1 MNPVDEPAPGP
12 TNDRSESSGEAL
24 LAERIRD
31 LVEGEPYAVLAT
43 QADMQPYGSV
53 IALAVSV
60 DLAQAAFCTSRDTR
74 KYGLLE
80 QCDRVA
86 LVIDDRSKHGDD
98 IHRVSAVTAT
108 GRAAELAPGP
118 NRDHWQAELVARHPF
133 LEEFLVSPSCAIF
146 LVDIVR
152 YLHVVRFQE
161 VSQWIPRARG

>member
-1 MNPVDEPAPGP
+1 MNPVDEPALGP
-12 TNDRSESSGEAL
+12 TNDQSESLGEAA

-43 QADMQPYGSV
+43 QGDMQPYGSV
-53 IALAVSV
+53 IALAVSA
-60 DLAQAAFCTSRDTR
+60 DLAQAAFCTSRATR

-98 IHRVSAVTAT
+98 IHRLSAVTAT

-118 NRDHWQAELVARHPF
+118 DRDHWQAELLARHPY

-146 LVDIVR
+146 LVDIDR
-152 YLHVVRFQE
+152 YLHVVHFQE
-161 VSQWIPRARG
+161 VSPWVPRARG

>member
-1 MNPVDEPAPGP
+1 MNPVDEPALGP
-12 TNDRSESSGEAL
+12 TYDRSESPGGSP

-43 QADMQPYGSV
+43 QGDTQPYGSV
-53 IALAVSV
+53 IALAVSA
-60 DLAQAAFCTSRDTR
+60 DLAQAAFCTSRATR
-74 KYGLLE
+74 KYCLLE

-118 NRDHWQAELVARHPF
+118 NRDHWQAELLARHPF
-133 LEEFLVSPSCAIF
+133 LDEFLVSPSCAIF

-152 YLHVVRFQE
+152 YLHVARFQE
-161 VSQWIPRARG
+161 VSPWIPRAGG

>member
-1 MNPVDEPAPGP
+1 MNPVDEPALGP
-12 TNDRSESSGEAL
+12 TNYRSESPGEASL
-24 LAERIRD
+24 PERIRD
-31 LVEGEPYAVLAT
+31 LVEGEPFAVLAT
-43 QADMQPYGSV
+43 QGDTQPYGSV
-53 IALAVSV
+53 IAFAVSA
-60 DLAQAAFCTSRDTR
+60 DLAQAAFCTSRATR

-86 LVIDDRSKHGDD
+86 LVIDDRSNHGDD

-118 NRDHWQAELVARHPF
+118 NRDHWRAELLARHPY

-146 LVDIVR
+146 LVDIAR

-161 VSQWIPRARG
+161 VSPWVPRGGG

>member
-1 MNPVDEPAPGP
+1 MNPVDEPALGP
-12 TNDRSESSGEAL
+12 TKDRSEPSGEGSL
-24 LAERIRD
+24 PERIRD

-43 QADMQPYGSV
+43 QGDTQPYGSV
-53 IALAVSV
+53 IALAVSA
-60 DLAQAAFCTSRDTR
+60 DLAQAAFCTSRATR

-86 LVIDDRSKHGDD
+86 LVIDDRSKLGND

-118 NRDHWQAELVARHPF
+118 NRKHWQAKLLARHPN
-133 LEEFLVSPSCAIF
+133 LEEFLVSPPCAIF

-152 YLHVVRFQE
+152 YLHVARFQE
-161 VSQWIPRARG
+161 VSSWVPRARG

>member
-1 MNPVDEPAPGP
+1 MNPVDEPALGP
-12 TNDRSESSGEAL
+12 TNDRSESPGEVSL
-24 LAERIRD
+24 PERIRD
-31 LVEGEPYAVLAT
+31 LVEHESYAVLAT
-43 QADMQPYGSV
+43 QGDTQPYGSV
-53 IALAVSV
+53 IALVVSA
-60 DLAQAAFCTSRDTR
+60 DLTQAAFCTSRATR

-98 IHRVSAVTAT
+98 IQRVSAVTAT

-118 NRDHWQAELVARHPF
+118 NRDHWQAELLARHPY

-152 YLHVVRFQE
+152 YLHVARFQE
-161 VSQWIPRARG
+161 VSPWVPQARG